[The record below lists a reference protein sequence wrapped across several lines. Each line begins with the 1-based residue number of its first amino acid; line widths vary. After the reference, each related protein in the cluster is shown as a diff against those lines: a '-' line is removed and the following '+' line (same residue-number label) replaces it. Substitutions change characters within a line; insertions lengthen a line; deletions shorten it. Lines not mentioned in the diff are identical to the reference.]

1 MYKIPSVSD
10 IKIMELIIFILG
22 GVFYGLTEL
31 LYRGY
36 THWTMVLTGGA
47 IAFTFYLLLP
57 YLFELNIFLAALA
70 GALIIT
76 CYEFAMGSVVNL
88 WLHWDVWDYSGRP
101 GNILGQICPLF
112 TWYWFVLCLAFFAL
126 VKYNKIIFF

>member
-1 MYKIPSVSD
+1 
-10 IKIMELIIFILG
+10 MEFIVFVLG

-47 IAFTFYLLLP
+47 IAATFYILLP
-57 YLFELNIFLAALA
+57 FLMNMNVFSAALT

-76 CYEFAMGSVVNL
+76 MYEFAVGSIVNI
-88 WLHWDVWDYSGRP
+88 WLGWEVWDYSSLP
-101 GNILGQICPLF
+101 GNILGQICPRF
-112 TWYWFVLCLAFFAL
+112 TACWFVLCLAFFSL
-126 VKYNKIIFF
+126 IKYNVYDIIMK